1 MIAIKDGH
9 WSVSWDARS
18 TWQPLNPSLSD
29 SLASVLITD
38 LNGNGQDDI
47 LRWVATSEITGRWE
61 VSWDGR
67 TVWQSLAPVA
77 WPITDQFEYPAYRL
91 RAFVGRFGDTTAGD
105 LLAVDFTRYAKIFN
119 RATGTFAPHSIYA
132 Y

>member
-1 MIAIKDGH
+1 MDGECPRVLFEPVPVT
-9 WSVSWDARS
+9 SKPAAMVMAA
-18 TWQPLNPSLSD
+18 PLIPRDGFTNPSLSD

-91 RAFVGRFGDTTAGD
+91 
-105 LLAVDFTRYAKIFN
+105 
-119 RATGTFAPHSIYA
+119 
-132 Y
+132 